1 MDLLKHFDEA
11 AEFIA
16 DALAACQKPVVEHPP
31 DDTTI
36 GQSDQQNTTAQLEG
50 ATPVVDEVPTTE
62 GSSAKEEN
70 NLEKQ
75 EEQNGQDEPEEYHG
89 CVLVHCS
96 EGRSRSPSIILAY
109 LLRYKNWTLKVNT
122 LPPISIITYVSISF
136 FKKQK

>member
-16 DALAACQKPVVEHPP
+16 DALAACQKPVVEHQPEE
-31 DDTTI
+31 TTI
-36 GQSDQQNTTAQLEG
+36 AEGQSDQQNTAAQPEG
-50 ATPVVDEVPTTE
+50 VMPVVDEATVE
-62 GSSAKEEN
+62 VKKEEEN

-75 EEQNGQDEPEEYHG
+75 EEQKGQDEPEEYHG